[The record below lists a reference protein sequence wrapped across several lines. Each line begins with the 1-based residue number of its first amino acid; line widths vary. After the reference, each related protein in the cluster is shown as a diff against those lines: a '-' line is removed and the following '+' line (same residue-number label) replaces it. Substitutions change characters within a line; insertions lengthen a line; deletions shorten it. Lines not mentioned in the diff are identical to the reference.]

1 MMNHIKKF
9 RKKYLWWLCGITF
22 LILATAFAINLY
34 IINSASGL
42 LYDKVNEIP
51 FRKTAL
57 VLGTSK
63 YFSKGNM
70 NLFYKN
76 RMIAAAQLYHS
87 GKVNQFI
94 LSGDNATMSYNE
106 PHMMK
111 KDLVALGIPDSVLF
125 LDYAGFRT
133 LDAVVRAKKVFGQD
147 SVIIISQKFHTT
159 RAVFLAQYFNLNA
172 IGFNAQNVSFNNS
185 PKTFIRE
192 YFARVAAFLD
202 VKIFHTQP
210 KFLGEK
216 ELMPK

>member
-1 MMNHIKKF
+1 MLNHIKKF
-9 RKKYLWWLCGITF
+9 WKKYLLLLSGISV
-22 LILATAFAINLY
+22 LILIIAFAINLY
-34 IINSASGL
+34 VIKSASGI
-42 LYDKVNEIP
+42 LYDDVNEIP

-63 YFSKGNM
+63 YVSKGKF

-76 RMIAAAQLYHS
+76 RMDAAAQLYNA
-87 GKVNQFI
+87 GKVKQFI

-106 PHMMK
+106 PKMMK

-147 SVIIISQKFHTT
+147 SVIIISQKFHNT
-159 RAVFLAQYFNLNA
+159 RAVFLAKYFNLSA
-172 IGFNAQNVSFNNS
+172 IGFNAENVSFNSS

-210 KFLGEK
+210 
-216 ELMPK
+216 

>member
-1 MMNHIKKF
+1 MNHIKKF
-9 RKKYLWWLCGITF
+9 RKKYFLWLCVTMLF
-22 LILATAFAINLY
+22 ILTTALAINLY
-34 IINSASGL
+34 VIKSASCL
-42 LYDKVNEIP
+42 LYDNLNDIP

-63 YFSKGNM
+63 YVSKGKQ

-76 RMIAAAQLYHS
+76 RMNAASQLYNA
-87 GKVNQFI
+87 GKVHQFI

-106 PHMMK
+106 PQTMK

-147 SVIIISQKFHTT
+147 SVIIISQQFHNT
-159 RAVFLAQYFNLNA
+159 RAIFLSKYFNLNA
-172 IGFNAQNVSFNNS
+172 IGFNAENVSFNNS

-202 VKIFHTQP
+202 VKVFSTQP
-210 KFLGEK
+210 KFLGRK
-216 ELMPK
+216 ERMPE